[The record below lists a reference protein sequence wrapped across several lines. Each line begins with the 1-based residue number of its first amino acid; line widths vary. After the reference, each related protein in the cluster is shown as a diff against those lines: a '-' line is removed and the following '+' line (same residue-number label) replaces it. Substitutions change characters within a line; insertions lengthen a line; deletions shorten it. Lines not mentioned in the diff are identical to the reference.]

1 MSVAALIGESPSL
14 LRKEQFADLGDIT
27 ELGFTSS
34 KEFGNVEG
42 QS

>member
-1 MSVAALIGESPSL
+1 MSFAALMGASPCS

-34 KEFGNVEG
+34 QEFGNVEG